1 MRMRS
6 RSLLTLLLRG
16 ASSMAAPK
24 TPQSA
29 LRPAKAGA
37 GAISFED
44 IARIP
49 RPGSQGVAKA
59 AFSPDG
65 SHLTYLKSGDG
76 SLTTQLYATDVKT
89 GTTFLAFGSETS
101 EDSFTLSKEE
111 QMRRER
117 ARVMA
122 TGVTTY
128 AWAKNADVLLV
139 PADGAL
145 FIKQGIE
152 GAATKL
158 FDVDAFPDVGRGPPL
173 DAKLSEDGKRVVFV
187 WNDEVLIP
195 ASPFVHQVDEKNTH
209 DYTLRLLN
217 CS

>member
-1 MRMRS
+1 M
-6 RSLLTLLLRG
+6 
-16 ASSMAAPK
+16 
-24 TPQSA
+24 
-29 LRPAKAGA
+29 
-37 GAISFED
+37 
-44 IARIP
+44 
-49 RPGSQGVAKA
+49 AKA

-65 SHLTYLKSGDG
+65 AHLTYLKSGDG
-76 SLTTQLYATDVKT
+76 SLTTQLYATDVAT
-89 GTTFLAFGSETS
+89 GTTKLAFGSETS

-145 FIKQGIE
+145 FVKQGVD
-152 GAATKL
+152 GSTKKL

-173 DAKLSEDGKRVVFV
+173 DAKLSEDGSRVVFV
-187 WNDEVLIP
+187 WNDEVT
-195 ASPFVHQVDEKNTH
+195 ASVSLV
-209 DYTLRLLN
+209 
-217 CS
+217 

>member
-1 MRMRS
+1 MRHR
-6 RSLLTLLLRG
+6 RSLLALLLRG

-24 TPQSA
+24 TPQSL
-29 LRPAKAGA
+29 LRPAKGG
-37 GAISFED
+37 GAITFDD

-139 PADGAL
+139 PADGA
-145 FIKQGIE
+145 FFVKQGIE

-158 FDVDAFPDVGRGPPL
+158 FDVDAFPDVGQGPPL

-187 WNDEVLIP
+187 WNDEVTCSVFIVRIR
-195 ASPFVHQVDEKNTH
+195 SMKKTH
-209 DYTLRLLN
+209 TIIHSDF
-217 CS
+217 

>member
-1 MRMRS
+1 MRHR
-6 RSLLTLLLRG
+6 RSLLALVLRG
-16 ASSMAAPK
+16 AASMAAQ
-24 TPQSA
+24 TPQSQ
-29 LRPAKAGA
+29 LRPAKGS
-37 GAISFED
+37 GISFED

-128 AWAKNADVLLV
+128 AWAKNAEVLLV

-145 FIKQGIE
+145 FVKQGIE
-152 GAATKL
+152 GAAKKL
-158 FDVDAFPDVGRGPPL
+158 FDVDAFPDVGQGPPL

-187 WNDEVLIP
+187 WGDEVLIP
-195 ASPFVHQVDEKNTH
+195 ASPFVIKVDEKNTH
-209 DYTLRLLN
+209 ETYTLRLLN
-217 CS
+217 CP

>member
-1 MRMRS
+1 
-6 RSLLTLLLRG
+6 
-16 ASSMAAPK
+16 MAAPK
-24 TPQSA
+24 TPQSQ
-29 LRPAKAGA
+29 LRPAKGA
-37 GAISFED
+37 GITFED

-65 SHLTYLKSGDG
+65 AHLTYLKSGDG
-76 SLTTQLYATDVKT
+76 SLTTQLYATNVAT
-89 GTTFLAFGSETS
+89 GTTKLAFGSETS

-145 FIKQGIE
+145 FVKQGVD
-152 GAATKL
+152 GSTKKL
-158 FDVDAFPDVGRGPPL
+158 FDVDAFPDVGQGPPL
-173 DAKLSEDGKRVVFV
+173 DAKLSEDGSRVVFV
-187 WNDEVLIP
+187 WNDEVT
-195 ASPFVHQVDEKNTH
+195 ASVCVVSVRSMKKTH
-209 DYTLRLLN
+209 TKYTLRLLN
-217 CS
+217 CP

>member
-1 MRMRS
+1 M
-6 RSLLTLLLRG
+6 
-16 ASSMAAPK
+16 
-24 TPQSA
+24 
-29 LRPAKAGA
+29 
-37 GAISFED
+37 
-44 IARIP
+44 
-49 RPGSQGVAKA
+49 
-59 AFSPDG
+59 
-65 SHLTYLKSGDG
+65 
-76 SLTTQLYATDVKT
+76 TTQLYATDVKT

-145 FIKQGIE
+145 FVKQGIA

-173 DAKLSEDGKRVVFV
+173 DAKLSEDGSRVVFV

-195 ASPFVHQVDEKNTH
+195 ASLFMIKVDEKNTH
-209 DYTLRLLN
+209 EIYTQTSELSVN
-217 CS
+217 DS

>member
-1 MRMRS
+1 MRHRS
-6 RSLLTLLLRG
+6 SSLLALVLRG
-16 ASSMAAPK
+16 AASMAAPK

-29 LRPAKAGA
+29 LRPQKGS
-37 GAISFED
+37 GISFED

-65 SHLTYLKSGDG
+65 SVLTYLKSGDG
-76 SLTTQLYATDVKT
+76 SLTTQLYATDVAT
-89 GTTFLAFGSETS
+89 GTTKLAFGSETS

-145 FIKQGIE
+145 FVKQGVD
-152 GAATKL
+152 GSTKKL
-158 FDVDAFPDVGRGPPL
+158 FDVGAFPDVGQGPPL

-187 WNDEVLIP
+187 WNDEVRIS
-195 ASPFVHQVDEKNTH
+195 ASLFMIKVDEKNTH

-217 CS
+217 CP

>member
-1 MRMRS
+1 MRHRS
-6 RSLLTLLLRG
+6 SSLLALVLRG
-16 ASSMAAPK
+16 AASMAAPK
-24 TPQSA
+24 TPQSL
-29 LRPAKAGA
+29 LRPQKGSD
-37 GAISFED
+37 ITFED

-89 GTTFLAFGSETS
+89 GTTFLAFGSETN

-145 FIKQGIE
+145 FVKQGIE

-158 FDVDAFPDVGRGPPL
+158 FDVDAFPDVGQGPPL

-187 WNDEVLIP
+187 WADEVLIP
-195 ASPFVHQVDEKNTH
+195 ASPFVIKVDEKNTH